1 MLVGAVL
8 GFFDGVTAWFT
19 PEARPMLMGII
30 IGSTV
35 KGFLA
40 GLAAGFVAR
49 RTGSMTGAVI
59 TGLVVG
65 CILSVLAT
73 MGSPVA
79 QAHFFEIVLPGTL
92 VGVIA
97 GFASARFGQPRA
109 IPRTADR

>member
-1 MLVGAVL
+1 MSKLALGMLVGAVL

-65 CILSVLAT
+65 LHPQRAGHDGLA
-73 MGSPVA
+73 G
-79 QAHFFEIVLPGTL
+79 G
-92 VGVIA
+92 A
-97 GFASARFGQPRA
+97 GALLRDRPARHSGRGYRRLRQR
-109 IPRTADR
+109 